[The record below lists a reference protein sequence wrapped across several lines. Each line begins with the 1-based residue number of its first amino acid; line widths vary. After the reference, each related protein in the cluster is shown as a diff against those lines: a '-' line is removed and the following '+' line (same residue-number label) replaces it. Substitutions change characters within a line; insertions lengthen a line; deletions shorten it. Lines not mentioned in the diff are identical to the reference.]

1 MANRKKGGSEM
12 KLTATKIRLKRLEKR
27 ITAKD
32 FAKKIGVSTMSLY
45 NYENGSQFPTP
56 AIMGKLA
63 YVLDCDIK
71 ELID

>member
-45 NYENGSQFPTP
+45 NYENGVKFPRP
-56 AIMGKLA
+56 KIIGKIA
-63 YVLDCDIK
+63 MVLDCDIK

>member
-1 MANRKKGGSEM
+1 MLNRLQATSIKRKRIKKG
-12 KLTATKIRLKRLEKR
+12 LTVIEL
-27 ITAKD
+27 
-32 FAKKIGVSTMSLY
+32 AKKVGISRTSLY